1 MRFLEFKNK
10 LNSFIIFNLNDIRKI
25 EDSFD
30 LRRLNEWQGK
40 GYIKMVRRG
49 YYIFSDLKLNE
60 SVLFLIANEIYSPS
74 YISLE
79 MAFSYYNLIPE
90 SVYGITSVTSQKT
103 NNFETSSG
111 KFIYRHIKPEL
122 IFGYK
127 LIRYRNRNFKIA
139 EIEKALLDYFYL
151 NPQLKSEDDFIGVRF
166 NIEEFKNKAS
176 KEKINRYLKAFNN
189 KSLEKRIKRFLK
201 YIDYA

>member
-1 MRFLEFKNK
+1 M
-10 LNSFIIFNLNDIRKI
+10 NDIRKI